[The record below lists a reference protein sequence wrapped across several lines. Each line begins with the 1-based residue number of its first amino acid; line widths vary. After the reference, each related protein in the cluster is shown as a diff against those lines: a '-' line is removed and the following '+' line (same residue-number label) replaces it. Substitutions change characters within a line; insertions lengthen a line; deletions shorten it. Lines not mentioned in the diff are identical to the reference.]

1 LLISGD
7 VIQDDNSQRFTENDA
22 KTGKIG
28 VIEGAQV
35 VKTAINLIKSQ
46 K

>member
-1 LLISGD
+1 M
-7 VIQDDNSQRFTENDA
+7 IQNDNSQRFTENDA
-22 KTGKIG
+22 KIGKIG

-35 VKTAINLIKSQ
+35 VKTGIELVKSQ